1 MGRCQLCPFFLLLLA
16 ICAIPSV
23 SAQTTSAKKA
33 AVSAEKYPPGLYQ
46 EIHHQL
52 LELPFYSV
60 FDFISF
66 TLEGHKV
73 TISGQVV
80 PHTLKNDAEATVKN
94 IEGVSAVVNNI
105 EVLPV
110 SAADDELRREVYRSI
125 YEDPTLARYATQ
137 AVPPI
142 HIIVKN
148 SGVSL
153 EGSVTSES
161 DKSLAAVRARNVA
174 NVLSV
179 RNNLVVQASESAAK

>member
-1 MGRCQLCPFFLLLLA
+1 MRRCQLCPFAMLLIA
-16 ICAIPSV
+16 ICAMPSV
-23 SAQTTSAKKA
+23 SAQTISAKKT
-33 AVSAEKYPPGLYQ
+33 AVSAEQSPSSLSH

-73 TISGQVV
+73 TLSGQVV
-80 PHTLKNDAEATVKN
+80 RHTLKNDAEGAVKS
-94 IEGVSAVVNNI
+94 IEGISAVVNNI

-110 SAADDELRREVYRSI
+110 SVSDDEFRRNVYRSI
-125 YEDPTLARYATQ
+125 YEDPSLARYATQ

-153 EGSVTSES
+153 EGLVTSET
-161 DKSLAAVRARNVA
+161 DKNLAALRARSVP

-179 RNNLVVQASESAAK
+179 KNNLVVQASESAAK